1 MRYRLEVP
9 AVFRWQDG
17 SGVRFEGAG
26 VTRDLS
32 EVGAYVFAARC
43 PPLQAE
49 IEIEIVV
56 SPLPGTPK
64 VWLKGMMRVVR
75 VEAGASGGCGFSL
88 AGDALAISLAE
99 QAGN

>member
-49 IEIEIVV
+49 IEIVV

-99 QAGN
+99 HARG